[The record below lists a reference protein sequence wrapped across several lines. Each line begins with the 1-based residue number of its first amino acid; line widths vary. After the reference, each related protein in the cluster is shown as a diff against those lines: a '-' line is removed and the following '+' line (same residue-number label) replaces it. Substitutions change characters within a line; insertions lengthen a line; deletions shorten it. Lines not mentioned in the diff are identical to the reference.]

1 MHKQHNFSLVAR
13 SPSHLSADRPRLL
26 HDKPRLRRD
35 RMGLKERERDLRLS
49 PPSNPRTLALIERGR
64 GRSSELAVSIAGA
77 FTPPPSTSLLTPASH
92 ITPAPTSSSSD
103 AGPAGLD
110 DWMFRMRLSI
120 VERGTSCMTELL

>member
-77 FTPPPSTSLLTPASH
+77 FTPPPSTSLLSPAL
-92 ITPAPTSSSSD
+92 TSSSSD
-103 AGPAGLD
+103 AEPAGRD

-120 VERGTSCMTELL
+120 VERGTSCMTELLEPI